1 MSGDISQERP
11 WRRVRVVNVGA
22 VPAAGADW
30 LVTCPAGKVWRV
42 LSVYAVL
49 TSSATAGQRLP
60 RLQVGDGGATFLD
73 VPPVNGQQASIAHR
87 YAWTEHA
94 GPWQAV
100 TGQPTSLLAS
110 AVSTAAAGTV
120 LSYTVPTGGMVV
132 LTSASW
138 NLDGGTAPTMQLQL
152 IRGATTYVLQ
162 SGTAGVF
169 LTPGIPLQGGDT
181 IRWQCTVG
189 GAGSTVDATL
199 AGEPS
204 TLAGIADGEAIAIPD
219 LLLSPGWTIGTL
231 TDNLAGTDQW
241 TAPRLY
247 VIETTV
253 RPGPIAIDTPPE
265 VLVELAAT
273 GMV

>member
-1 MSGDISQERP
+1 MGDYSQERP

-22 VPAAGADW
+22 VPGAGADW

-42 LSVYAVL
+42 LSAYSQL
-49 TSSATAGQRLP
+49 TSSATTGQRLP
-60 RLQVGDGGATFLD
+60 RLQVGDGTATFLD

-94 GPWQAV
+94 GPWQA
-100 TGQPTSLLAS
+100 TAGQPTSLLAS
-110 AVSTAAAGTV
+110 AVSTVGAGTV
-120 LSYTVPTGGMVV
+120 LTYTVPTGGMVI

-138 NLDGGTAPTMQLQL
+138 FLDAGTPPTMQLQL

-162 SGTAGVF
+162 SGAASVF
-169 LTPGIPLQGGDT
+169 LTPGIPLQGGDV

-189 GAGSTVDATL
+189 GAGSSVDATL
-199 AGEPS
+199 SGEPS
-204 TLAGIADGEAIAIPD
+204 TLAGIADGETIAIPD
-219 LLLSPGWTIGTL
+219 LLLQPGWTIGTL
-231 TDNLAGTDQW
+231 TDNLAAGDQW

-253 RPGPIAIDTPPE
+253 RPGPIPIDMSDDVAEALTA
-265 VLVELAAT
+265 LL
-273 GMV
+273 GL